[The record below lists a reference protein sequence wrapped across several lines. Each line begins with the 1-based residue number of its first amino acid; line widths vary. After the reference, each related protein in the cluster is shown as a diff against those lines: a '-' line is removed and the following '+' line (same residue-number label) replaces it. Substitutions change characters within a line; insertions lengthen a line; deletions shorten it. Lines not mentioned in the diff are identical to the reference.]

1 MPKEPVWLPSDE
13 ILSCEEVN
21 HVVSLLAKM
30 GVERVRLTGGEP
42 LVRPDI
48 EKLVQGLA
56 RIPGIQT
63 VSMTTNGSLL
73 AEKAEALRRAGL
85 KGVTI
90 SLHSLIP
97 KKFSAITGGGSIEHV
112 LTGIDAARRSGLRP
126 LKINSLIIR
135 GYNDDEIIDLASLA
149 IHQDVQVRFIEYMPF
164 DGQAQWSL
172 DTVVSGAEIVQ
183 KIKMQYDLIPL
194 QREDGSTVRRYR
206 FADGQGEVDVITSM
220 TNPFCF
226 DCERM
231 RLSADGRIVPCLFD
245 KSEYDLKPAL
255 RGGASD
261 VFLSS
266 MIRRAVL
273 NKALGVAALLAKH
286 RQLEHV
292 RAMHTIGG

>member
-1 MPKEPVWLPSDE
+1 MPKKPVWLPRDE

-21 HVVSLLAKM
+21 RIAFLFAKM
-30 GVERVRLTGGEP
+30 GVERIRLTGGEP

-48 EKLVQGLA
+48 ERLVQGLA

-63 VSMTTNGSLL
+63 VNMTTNGSLL
-73 AEKAEALRRAGL
+73 AEKAESLKRAGL
-85 KGVTI
+85 KSVTI

-97 KKFSAITGGGSIEHV
+97 EKFSCITGGGSLEDV
-112 LTGIDAARRSGLRP
+112 VTGINAAKRAGLRP
-126 LKINSLIIR
+126 LKINSLVIR
-135 GYNDDEIIDLASLA
+135 GYNDDEVIELASLA
-149 IHQDVQVRFIEYMPF
+149 RNNDVAVRFIEYMPF

-183 KIKMQYDLIPL
+183 RIQTQFDLIPL

-206 FADGQGEVDVITSM
+206 FTDGQGEVDVITSM

-226 DCERM
+226 DCERV

-245 KSEYDLKPAL
+245 KSEYDLRPAL

-261 VFLSS
+261 ILLSNL
-266 MIRRAVL
+266 IRRAVL
-273 NKALGVAALLAKH
+273 SKAPGVAALLAKH
-286 RQLEHV
+286 RPLDHV
-292 RAMHTIGG
+292 RPMHTIGG